1 MNECAPLLGTL
12 CFAAGGLCG
21 ALFAVPLRR
30 VKGWRYESYWLVYA
44 VFGMVAL
51 PLVLSL
57 AFVPDLFGIFSGEW
71 KGTNAKTK
79 AFLAVGIIILL
90 SAFSVI
96 SMGKAT

>member
-30 VKGWRYESYWLVYA
+30 VNGWRYESYWLVYA

-57 AFVPDLFGIFSGEW
+57 AFVPDLFGVFSGEW
-71 KGTNAKTK
+71 KGTSWKTK
-79 AFLAVGIIILL
+79 VYLVGGIFVLL
-90 SAFSVI
+90 TAFSII
-96 SMGKAT
+96 SMGKAS